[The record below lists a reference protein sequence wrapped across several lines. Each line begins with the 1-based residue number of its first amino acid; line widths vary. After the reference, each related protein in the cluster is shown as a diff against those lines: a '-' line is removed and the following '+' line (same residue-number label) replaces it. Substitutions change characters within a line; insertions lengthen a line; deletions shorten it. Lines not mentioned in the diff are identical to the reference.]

1 MEEPCVIDRVIIDKQ
16 HQKEIEESS
25 TKIELLT
32 QMNGAG
38 ISKQMKTFHDQIQNL
53 KDQLLFAKNRNE
65 QDKLAT
71 EKDFEVEKE
80 DS

>member
-38 ISKQMKTFHDQIQNL
+38 ISKQMKMFHDQMQNI
-53 KDQLLFAKNRNE
+53 KDQLLFIYL
-65 QDKLAT
+65 KLKGRKIKMHLFIRLIT
-71 EKDFEVEKE
+71 SK
-80 DS
+80 